1 MSAKLVTIVRAM
13 IPKISSI
20 MAAPRIAFPD
30 LVFNLPN
37 SFKVST
43 VILTEVAVKIL
54 TVKILNL

>member
-43 VILTEVAVKIL
+43 VIPVSYTHLDVYKRQGY
-54 TVKILNL
+54 